1 MHEGIYF
8 TIESTH
14 FKSPL
19 QNPSRT
25 FREKYHNLFTELKQT
40 KQPEGNYWEKYSH
53 KILKSNKKFNDN
65 LDIKAIQFKLE
76 QQKNT
81 ALGYK
86 KEFPFTERGS
96 MKSERTLNKL
106 RQSLDQQLFETKK
119 ERKQLYQNRKRS
131 QKDEILNILHNN
143 NNGNK
148 YNNLF
153 MSCDSI
159 SNRGISQDKISDMFL
174 NKIKK
179 KFPTFVKDGYLQKT
193 FYMENGKNA
202 RISEMKNEINLKLY
216 S

>member
-1 MHEGIYF
+1 MHEGIYS
-8 TIESTH
+8 TIHSTH

-25 FREKYHNLFTELKQT
+25 FREKFHNLFTELKQT
-40 KQPEGNYWEKYSH
+40 KQPEGNYWENYSH
-53 KILKSNKKFNDN
+53 KIFQSNKKFNDN

-76 QQKNT
+76 QQKNHK
-81 ALGYK
+81 LNYQ

-96 MKSERTLNKL
+96 MKSERTLNRL

-119 ERKQLYQNRKRS
+119 ERKQLHQNKKLS
-131 QKDEILNILHNN
+131 QKNELLNILQNN
-143 NNGNK
+143 NNYK
-148 YNNLF
+148 NNSMF
-153 MSCDSI
+153 VSCDNFSKK
-159 SNRGISQDKISDMFL
+159 GISQDKVSNIFL

-193 FYMENGKNA
+193 FYMENSKNI
-202 RISEMKNEINLKLY
+202 RISKMKNEINLKLY

>member
-19 QNPSRT
+19 HNPSRT

-40 KQPEGNYWEKYSH
+40 KQPEGNYWENYNH

-65 LDIKAIQFKLE
+65 LDIKTIQFKLE
-76 QQKNT
+76 QQKNQK
-81 ALGYK
+81 LGYQ

-96 MKSERTLNKL
+96 MKSERTLNRL

-143 NNGNK
+143 NSNK
-148 YNNLF
+148 NNNLF

-159 SNRGISQDKISDMFL
+159 PNRGISQDKISDMFL

-193 FYMENGKNA
+193 FYMENSKNA